1 MCPVHGA
8 EVLSVTSV
16 PIALARSFSILGHPL
31 VVIPAAVSALM
42 LYGDV
47 PSAAVIVSV
56 VCGISAIVF
65 AFSFWQVLRGRWQ
78 HVDASARS
86 ERSSLNVFLAIVL
99 LLGAAIGFYWL
110 PEPGLPLGLL
120 LSGLL
125 IVLVMSASPWLKL
138 SLHASFAAFAVLLLW
153 PLKPWLVALACV
165 AAAGIGWSRVM
176 LGRHTI
182 GEVLGGSFLGGIVGA
197 CFWLLLRSYG

>member
-1 MCPVHGA
+1 LCPVHGA

-47 PSAAVIVSV
+47 PSAAVIASA

-78 HVDASARS
+78 HIDASARS

-99 LLGAAIGFYWL
+99 LLGAAIGFYWIHEL
-110 PEPGLPLGLL
+110 GLPLGLL

-125 IVLVMSASPWLKL
+125 IVLVMLASPWLKL

-153 PLKPWLVALACV
+153 PLKAWLVALACV
-165 AAAGIGWSRVM
+165 AAAGICWSRVM

-197 CFWLLLRSYG
+197 CFWLLLRSHG

>member
-1 MCPVHGA
+1 MSSPEDNSTGLLA
-8 EVLSVTSV
+8 QSDRLRDVTPADGRPGSSTVISV
-16 PIALARSFSILGHPL
+16 PVALARSLSILGHPL
-31 VVIPAAVSALM
+31 VVIPAGFCALI

-65 AFSFWQVLRGRWQ
+65 AFSFWQVVRGRWQ

-86 ERSSLNVFLAIVL
+86 ERSSLNIFLAIVL
-99 LLGAAIGFYWL
+99 LLGAVIGFYWL

-125 IVLVMSASPWLKL
+125 IVLVMLASPWLKL
-138 SLHASFAAFAVLLLW
+138 SLHASFAAFAVLM
-153 PLKPWLVALACV
+153 LVASQQFIASRSTYAIKSAMV
-165 AAAGIGWSRVM
+165 RIAAMPLQSR
-176 LGRHTI
+176 
-182 GEVLGGSFLGGIVGA
+182 
-197 CFWLLLRSYG
+197 